1 MKTKKKHPKTH
12 HETWVK
18 NALKGRIMARVK
30 PSVIRVLR
38 DQSLQD
44 QAAIAFKIGLA
55 ESTYGAIET
64 GRRTVDKKVAE
75 KLAGIFKKPV
85 KVLFEPAE
93 KGRYKA
99 VFTTPNPIGL

>member
-12 HETWVK
+12 HDTWIK

-44 QAAIAFKIGLA
+44 QATIALKIGLA

-75 KLAGIFKKPV
+75 KLADIFKKPV
-85 KVLFEPAE
+85 KVLFKSTE

-99 VFTTPNPIGL
+99 VITTPASIG